1 MEIWIAAALVGVIVA
16 GIILKRFLA
25 PSASEV
31 DLGQVSE
38 SWLTETRAN
47 KSER

>member
-1 MEIWIAAALVGVIVA
+1 VEIWIAAALVGVIVA
-16 GIILKRFLA
+16 GIVLRRSSRA
-25 PSASEV
+25 SASEV